1 MATSD
6 PIAEIIGDYRAFAA
20 MQRDRLLAR
29 GIDIAPYPL
38 SHLAVRVADWD
49 LYVHQRTL
57 LERHARANRENV
69 WNGRPISLIVL
80 AEPLD
85 VLDGTPVSR
94 IELIPPVHQ
103 RVYRMGLEH
112 LGVVVGE
119 EFDEFSRVHR
129 AALTGQ
135 QFQSPDVEPVYVLFE
150 DFTHVKFYRR
160 SFFDVVEDEE
170 GRFDGFIH
178 VDDWVPQRLSP
189 PPARTRCRGDLG
201 GCRATRLSAAPAFR
215 KVPPRSRSKIEGGV
229 AARGASLH
237 RPLGLAST

>member
-1 MATSD
+1 VATSD

-20 MQRDRLLAR
+20 MQRDRLSAR
-29 GIDIAPYPL
+29 GIDIAPYAL

-57 LERHARANRENV
+57 LERHARANSENV

-85 VLDGTPVSR
+85 VLDGTPVSL

-119 EFDEFSRVHR
+119 DIDDFSRVHR

-135 QFQSPDVEPVYVLFE
+135 QFQGPSRAVEPYYLLFE

-160 SFFDVVEDEE
+160 SLYD
-170 GRFDGFIH
+170 GAILQGATFDGFSH
-178 VDDWVPQRLSP
+178 VDDWVPQRLV
-189 PPARTRCRGDLG
+189 T
-201 GCRATRLSAAPAFR
+201 AT
-215 KVPPRSRSKIEGGV
+215 VPNPLPR
-229 AARGASLH
+229 
-237 RPLGLAST
+237 

>member
-1 MATSD
+1 VATSD

-20 MQRDRLLAR
+20 MQRDRLVAR

-57 LERHARANRENV
+57 LERHARANLEGV
-69 WNGRPISLIVL
+69 WNGRPISKIVL
-80 AEPLD
+80 DEPLD

-135 QFQSPDVEPVYVLFE
+135 QFQSPAVDPIYVLFE

-160 SFFDVVEDEE
+160 SFFDVVEDEGGRYE
-170 GRFDGFIH
+170 GFVH
-178 VDDWVPQRLSP
+178 VEDWVPQRLV
-189 PPARTRCRGDLG
+189 T
-201 GCRATRLSAAPAFR
+201 ATGPNPL
-215 KVPPRSRSKIEGGV
+215 PR
-229 AARGASLH
+229 
-237 RPLGLAST
+237 